1 MNFREKVETTR
12 PGKGEAAIFWLGQ
25 AGFLLK
31 NSGGELMAV
40 DPYFSHMAERL
51 DGNKRLMPPLME
63 PEELRADLLL
73 ATHYH
78 CDHLD
83 LDSLPAMMTGKTML
97 YCCPQSAVEAR
108 KTGIS
113 EEQIQVMPAGTCR
126 DYKGFHMESVF
137 ADHGD
142 AAAEAVG
149 FLVETEGIRFYFAG
163 DTSYQAERMRKAAE
177 QKIDV
182 LIVPINGEYGNMN
195 ERDAAML
202 AAQVKPRLTIPS
214 HFWLFSRHMGSPYA
228 FELEM
233 KANVPD
239 CPEYT
244 MCQGETII
252 FSKANGL
259 IK

>member
-1 MNFREKVETTR
+1 MNFKDQVHNTI
-12 PGKGEAAIFWLGQ
+12 PGKGEAALFWLGQ
-25 AGFLLK
+25 AGFLVK
-31 NSGGELMAV
+31 NSAGELMAV
-40 DPYFSHMAERL
+40 DPYFSDMAERL

-63 PEELRADLLL
+63 PEELNADLLL

-83 LDSLPAMMTGKTML
+83 LDSLPAMMACGTRL
-97 YCCPQSAVEAR
+97 FCCPQSAKEALKADIR
-108 KTGIS
+108 P
-113 EEQIQVMPAGTCR
+113 EQMQVMPCKTAA
-126 DYKGFHMESVF
+126 DYLGFHIESVF

-142 AAAEAVG
+142 AAPEAVG
-149 FLVETEGIRFYFAG
+149 FIVETEGIRIYFSG
-163 DTSYQAERMRKAAE
+163 DTSYQAKRMRDAAE
-177 QKIDV
+177 REIDI

-202 AAQVKPRLTIPS
+202 AAQTKARLTIPS

-233 KANVPD
+233 KANAPD

-244 MCQGETII
+244 MCQGEKII
-252 FSKANGL
+252 FSKSNGL
-259 IK
+259 KI